1 VTHAEF
7 ACVLKCLGWS
17 LPHLALLLGC
27 EATDGPR
34 CWVVGAEAV
43 PQAVAT
49 WLTWLRA
56 AHDALPPPV
65 EWRT

>member
-7 ACVLKCLGWS
+7 ACVLKRLGWS

-27 EATDGPR
+27 EDTAPR
-34 CWVVGAEAV
+34 RWVVGAEAV

-49 WLTWLRA
+49 WLVRLSA

-65 EWRT
+65 G